1 MWLCIC
7 CMHDYLQLSAFST
20 GMKNHLTSLSCR
32 LGFACSSNNLST
44 TLRRPFWLAAMRAVQ
59 PFCVNWSSLSS
70 QNQLLVH
77 NTVPSISNTQNTLDL
92 HYPSGP
98 QWLFLQVTYPQLVD
112 VHCGMQSSEPSTHSI
127 QIYKMH
133 CMYVVEIQD
142 SGLSTLKLL

>member
-7 CMHDYLQLSAFST
+7 CMHDYLPLSAFST
-20 GMKNHLTSLSCR
+20 GMKNHLTLCCR
-32 LGFACSSNNLST
+32 LGFARSSNNLST
-44 TLRRPFWLAAMRAVQ
+44 TLKRPFWLAAMRAVQ

-70 QNQLLVH
+70 QNQLPVH

-98 QWLFLQVTYPQLVD
+98 HRLLLQVTYPQLVD

-127 QIYKMH
+127 QINKMH
-133 CMYVVEIQD
+133 CMYFARIKIKA
-142 SGLSTLKLL
+142 LFTFKLI